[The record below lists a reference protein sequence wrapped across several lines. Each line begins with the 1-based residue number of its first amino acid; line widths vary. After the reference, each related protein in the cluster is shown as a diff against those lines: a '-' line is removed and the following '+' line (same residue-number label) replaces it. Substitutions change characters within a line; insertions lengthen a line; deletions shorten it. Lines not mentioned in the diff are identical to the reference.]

1 MPREE
6 AGAATV
12 GFRGVGEKLIDF
24 GRTCARLRKM
34 RRSARTGS
42 LLDGRYE
49 LGCAVLAGGAP

>member
-24 GRTCARLRKM
+24 SRTCGRLRQM

-49 LGCAVLAGGAP
+49 LDCAVLAGGAP